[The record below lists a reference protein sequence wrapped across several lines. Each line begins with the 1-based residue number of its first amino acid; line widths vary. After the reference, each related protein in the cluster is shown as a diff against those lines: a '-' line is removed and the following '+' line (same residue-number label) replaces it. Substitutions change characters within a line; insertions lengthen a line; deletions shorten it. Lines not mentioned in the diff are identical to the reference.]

1 MLGTKIGL
9 LLQELI
15 DYLDP
20 PYGES
25 PEFYADYEQK
35 ALKLI
40 QANPRILKEQ
50 GGEEDNNVTPL
61 IAAVMRG
68 PRCCSVDLFK
78 AMILG
83 SNVDAANKFGNR
95 VIHYL
100 ARNNRFEHLQVLLNA
115 ANEKKIKVDVNA
127 TTAVGDTA
135 ANLAALEGASE
146 ALGLLTIVG
155 KVDVNIVN
163 AQKQSPLHVACFFG
177 QPQGGKRETPITQ
190 EQAQRYLECIDLLL
204 LRGSEVNARDEFG
217 STPVHCLVSVDIPE
231 ELKTNALKLLIE
243 HGADLTIKA
252 NNLNTP
258 VAMAKGY
265 QFHEFS
271 EIVQQEVVP
280 SLRILA
286 AKKLLEAKA
295 QETTLF
301 EDIANILKRLKLGK
315 GQK

>member
-1 MLGTKIGL
+1 MIGTQIG

-20 PYGES
+20 PYGETQ
-25 PEFYADYEQK
+25 EFYAAYEEK
-35 ALKLI
+35 ALQLI
-40 QANPRILKEQ
+40 QANPRILGEQ
-50 GGEEDNNVTPL
+50 GGPEDNNVTPL

-78 AMILG
+78 AMMPRSKL
-83 SNVDAANKFGNR
+83 DAANSFGIR

-100 ARNNRFEHLQVLLNA
+100 ARNNRYEHLQALLNA
-115 ANEKKIKVDVNA
+115 ANDKKVKVDVNA

-135 ANLAALEGASE
+135 VNLAALEGANK
-146 ALGLLTIVG
+146 ALALLTIVG
-155 KVDVNIVN
+155 KANVNIVN

-190 EQAQRYLECIDLLL
+190 EQAQSYLECIDLLL
-204 LRGSEVNARDEFG
+204 LAGAEVNARDEFG
-217 STPVHCLVSVDIPE
+217 CTAVHYLVSVDIPE
-231 ELKTNALKLLIE
+231 ELKTNVLKILVE

-258 VAMAKGY
+258 VLVAKGY
-265 QFHEFS
+265 KFDEFS
-271 EIVQQEVVP
+271 EVVQNEVVP
-280 SLRILA
+280 SLKLLA
-286 AKKLLEAKA
+286 ARKLLEDKVE
-295 QETTLF
+295 ETTLF
-301 EDIANILKRLKLGK
+301 DDIVNILKKLRLGR